1 MSSPAATRKRKKRE
15 SGSEGSAVMK
25 ETWRV
30 FRTSEEPARAR
41 RALISLAVVC
51 VLAGAASDLSAKEKK
66 PERLVTG
73 LVSDESDSPIAGA
86 TVTLTDL
93 TTGKKTASYT
103 TAEGRYQFS
112 GLEFTRDYEVQATSK
127 GVASQVR
134 RVSTVDPRNRITL
147 NLQIPP
153 PKEDE

>member
-1 MSSPAATRKRKKRE
+1 MTTE
-15 SGSEGSAVMK
+15 S
-25 ETWRV
+25 R
-30 FRTSEEPARAR
+30 RTLKTTHEFIWPKG
-41 RALISLAVVC
+41 ALISLVVVC
-51 VLAGAASDLSAKEKK
+51 AVGSLGANLIAKEKK

-73 LVSDESDSPIAGA
+73 LVSDEAENPIAGA
-86 TVTLTDL
+86 SVTLTDL

-103 TAEGRYQFS
+103 SAEGKYQFS

-134 RVSTVDPRNRITL
+134 RVSTIDPRNRITL

-153 PKEDE
+153 PRENE